1 MVDESNTMRPMKVIG
16 KDEVAD
22 GVVSLQLADAE
33 EKPTPTWTP
42 GSHVDLVLDD
52 DMVRQYSLC
61 GDPSDDTMLTVAVL
75 REPGGRG
82 GSIRV
87 HDKVEVGDVVTI
99 KGPRNHFELVE
110 ADSYLFV
117 AGGIGI
123 TPVIPMLRSVESSGK
138 AWQLLYGGRSRASMA
153 FSADLADAYGD
164 RVSLRPQDEFGLL
177 DLMSALE
184 SVRPGTAVYCCGPE
198 PLLIAVET
206 ACATRK
212 DVTLHV
218 ERFSPK
224 AQPVGVVDDSFEVEL
239 RNSGQTISVTADQT
253 VLDAVLDAGVDADFS
268 CREGTC
274 GTCEVAVL
282 GGRPDHR
289 DSVLSPEEQEAGD
302 AMMIC
307 VSRSCDPLLI
317 IDL

>member
-1 MVDESNTMRPMKVIG
+1 VVDESNTLRPMKVIG
-16 KDEVAD
+16 RTEVAD
-22 GVVSLQLADAE
+22 GVVSLRLADSVGA
-33 EKPTPTWTP
+33 PVPRWTP
-42 GSHVDLVLDD
+42 GSHIDLVLDD
-52 DMVRQYSLC
+52 ELVRQYSLC
-61 GDPSDDTMLTVAVL
+61 GEQSDDSSLLVAVL

-87 HDKVEVGDVVTI
+87 HDKIELGDTI
-99 KGPRNHFELVE
+99 GVKGPRNHFELVD
-110 ADSYLFV
+110 ANSYLFV

-123 TPVIPMLRSVESSGK
+123 TPVIPMLRSVESAGK
-138 AWQLLYGGRSRASMA
+138 PWQLLYGGRSRESMA
-153 FSADLADAYGD
+153 FASELGDAYGD

-177 DLMSALE
+177 DLVSALDA
-184 SVRPGTAVYCCGPE
+184 VAAGTAVYCCGPE
-198 PLLIAVET
+198 PLLQAMET
-206 ACATRK
+206 ACGARA

-224 AQPVGVVDDSFEVEL
+224 AQPSGAVDRSFEVEL
-239 RNSGQTISVTADQT
+239 KGSGQTISVSAGQSI
-253 VLDAVLDAGVDADFS
+253 LDAVLDAGVNADFS

-289 DSVLSPEEQEAGD
+289 DSVLGPEEQEVGD

-307 VSRSCDPLLI
+307 VSRSHDPTLI

>member
-1 MVDESNTMRPMKVIG
+1 MNTMRPMKVIG
-16 KDEVAD
+16 KREVAD
-22 GVVSLQLADAE
+22 GVVTLQLADADGGQA
-33 EKPTPTWTP
+33 PRWTP
-42 GSHVDLVLDD
+42 GSHIDLVLDD
-52 DMVRQYSLC
+52 DLVRQYSLC
-61 GDPSDDTMLTVAVL
+61 GDRSDPASLTVAVL
-75 REPGGRG
+75 REAGGRG

-87 HDKVEVGDVVTI
+87 HDKVEVGDAISV
-99 KGPRNHFELVE
+99 KGPRNHFELVQ

-123 TPVIPMLRSVESSGK
+123 TPIIPMVRDVETSGTPWK
-138 AWQLLYGGRSRASMA
+138 LLYGGRARGSMA
-153 FSADLADAYGD
+153 FATDLAQEYGD
-164 RVSLRPQDEFGLL
+164 RVQLRPQDEFGLL
-177 DLMSALE
+177 DLVSELE
-184 SVRPGTAVYCCGPE
+184 QAVPGTAVYCCGPE
-198 PLLIAVET
+198 PLLLAIEA
-206 ACATRK
+206 ACAARS

-224 AQPVGVVDDSFEVEL
+224 AQPADAVDGTFDVEL
-239 RNSGQTISVTADQT
+239 RTSGKTIAVGADQT

-289 DSVLSPEEQEAGD
+289 DSVLDKDEQEAGD
-302 AMMIC
+302 VMMIC
-307 VSRSCDPLLI
+307 VSRSLDPTLV

>member
-1 MVDESNTMRPMKVIG
+1 MVDESNTARPMEVIG
-16 KDEVAD
+16 KTSLAD
-22 GVVSLQLADAE
+22 GVVSIRFADPE
-33 EKPTPTWTP
+33 GGPVPEWTP

-52 DMVRQYSLC
+52 DVVRQYSLC
-61 GDPSDDTMLTVAVL
+61 GDQLDTSSLTVAVL
-75 REPGGRG
+75 RESEGRG

-87 HDKVEVGDVVTI
+87 HEKIEVGDVISI

-110 ADSYLFV
+110 AESYLFV

-123 TPVIPMLRSVESSGK
+123 TPIIPMLRSVDSGGTP
-138 AWQLLYGGRSRASMA
+138 WQLLYGGRSRVSMA
-153 FSADLADAYGD
+153 FSSDLAGAYGD

-177 DLMSALE
+177 DLVSALE
-184 SVRPGTAVYCCGPE
+184 TVQPGTAVYCCGPE
-198 PLLIAVET
+198 PLLQAVET
-206 ACATRK
+206 ACATRP

-224 AQPVGVVDDSFEVEL
+224 AQPAGAVDGSFEVEL
-239 RNSGQTISVTADQT
+239 RRSGQTISVTADQSI
-253 VLDAVLDAGVDADFS
+253 LDAVLDAGVDADFS
-268 CREGTC
+268 CHEGTC

-289 DSVLSPEEQEAGD
+289 DSVLSADEQECGD

-307 VSRSCDPLLI
+307 VSRSCDQKLI